1 MNEIANVL
9 IQNEKFGD
17 YLKEVKLKKNRGKLN

>member
-17 YLKEVKLKKNRGKLN
+17 YLKEVKLKKENRH